1 MFSQEQIA
9 QIQKAINRDRLIDTA
24 VALINVPSPT
34 CDAGRVANRLADILT
49 TDGFVVERPSANWPS
64 APAVVVR
71 LSSGKPGRTL
81 QLDGHLDTVHLPFV
95 PASVKDGILRGSG
108 ASDMKGGVAAC
119 IEVLRVLRETGALLH
134 GSVLFT
140 AHDHHEGPWGDK
152 RQVVGLIEA
161 GYVGDAV
168 LFPEYLS
175 DRLPLAGRGMA
186 IFEVTVTRDG
196 TPVHEVLCEKNLPDV
211 LGTGVEVV
219 SRLKVLG
226 KQLSAVSK
234 PYAGHDSVFVG
245 QFHAG
250 EIYNQV
256 TNVCRL
262 HGTRRWVIPGQTHD
276 VQAEFESLMQTVAK
290 ESSTQIKTQFDVQ
303 GDAFSVAEDD
313 PVVMAFQM
321 AHQTIT
327 GQVLPFGDKP
337 FVDDGNG
344 YAALAHVPV
353 LTHGPNARGAHTTDE
368 WVPVDE
374 LVRVAQVYALTA
386 LAFCRSS
393 SASI

>member
-1 MFSQEQIA
+1 MFSQEQIKRVQTA
-9 QIQKAINRDRLIDTA
+9 VNRDRLIETA
-24 VALINVPSPT
+24 VALVNVPSPT
-34 CDAGRVANRLADILT
+34 CDAGQVADKLADILVA
-49 TDGFVVERPSANWPS
+49 DGFVVERPDAHWPN

-71 LSSGKPGRTL
+71 LDSGTPGRTL

-95 PASVKDGILRGSG
+95 PASVTDGILRGSG
-108 ASDMKGGVAAC
+108 ASDMKGGIAAC
-119 IEVLRVLRETGALLH
+119 VEALRVLRETQMLSG
-134 GSVLFT
+134 GSVLLT
-140 AHDHHEGPWGDK
+140 THDHHEGPWGDK

-186 IFEVTVTRDG
+186 IFEVAVTRDG
-196 TPVHEVLCEKNLPDV
+196 VPVHEVLREKNLPDV
-211 LGTGVEVV
+211 LGTGAEVV
-219 SRLKVLG
+219 RRLQVLG
-226 KQLSAVSK
+226 QQLSAVSA

-245 QFHAG
+245 QIHAG

-256 TNVCRL
+256 PTECRL
-262 HGTRRWVIPGQTHD
+262 HGTRRWVTPGQTKE
-276 VQAEFESLMQTVAK
+276 VQDAFEALMQVVAK
-290 ESSTQIKTQFDVQ
+290 ESGTKIETQFAVQ
-303 GDAFSVAEDD
+303 GDAFSVAEND
-313 PVVMAFQM
+313 PIVVAFQM
-321 AHQTIT
+321 AHQSVT

-353 LTHGPNARGAHTTDE
+353 ITHGPNAHGAHTTDE

-386 LAFCRSS
+386 MVYCSV
-393 SASI
+393 